1 MDKMLPYQV
10 LMQTKGLSKSDLPQE
25 VQALIKKIESTI
37 RSVALVNKKDEQG
50 NYVVTPNTKAKIDEL
65 DKQLVNSI
73 WDYLDEKQKEQIRA
87 EQEKKEE
94 QTPPSTPPAS
104 EKKEESN
111 PSTPPASEKKEQEEV
126 KKEEPPKKE
135 SSFGRIGFFD
145 W

>member
-1 MDKMLPYQV
+1 MLPYQA
-10 LMQTKGLSKSDLPQE
+10 LMQTKGLNKSDLPQE

-50 NYVVTPNTKAKIDEL
+50 NYIVTPNTKAKIDEL
-65 DKQLVNSI
+65 DKRLVNLI
-73 WDYLDEKQKEQIRA
+73 WDYLDEKQKEEIRA

-94 QTPPSTPPAS
+94 QTPPSTPPA
-104 EKKEESN
+104 
-111 PSTPPASEKKEQEEV
+111 TEKKEQEEV

>member
-10 LMQTKGLSKSDLPQE
+10 LMQTKDLKKSDLPQE

-50 NYVVTPNTKAKIDEL
+50 NFIVTPNTKTKIDDL

-87 EQEKKEE
+87 EQEKKDQQE
-94 QTPPSTPPAS
+94 P
-104 EKKEESN
+104 KN
-111 PSTPPASEKKEQEEV
+111 TPPASEKKEQEEV

-135 SSFGRIGFFD
+135 SSKGSIGFFD